1 MKLAKTLLS
10 VCLVIA
16 ASAACKKKEET
27 AAKPADTAAKPAD
40 SAAKPA
46 DDTAAKPADPA
57 AAKPADTAAAPAGDL
72 SVDALCDKTI
82 SMLTGMAD
90 AVTASNGD
98 CDALG
103 TALEKWAADN
113 KAFIEQ
119 GKALEKDTAKKAEFE
134 TTCNPKIMPVME
146 KLAPAMAG
154 ASKCADNAKVTAAL
168 SALE

>member
-40 SAAKPA
+40 TAAKPA
-46 DDTAAKPADPA
+46 DDTAAKPADP
-57 AAKPADTAAAPAGDL
+57 AAAPAGDL